1 MAGTRSSANRPAV
14 ASRTEGLGIGMRFQQ
29 SKLRPYAPSS
39 ALLPPIKMGATPRRL
54 WWIRPRSILL
64 FVALAILAVFVVDRL
79 WIRGNGIVA
88 GELTAESPIIQ
99 ATLKRLYVKCLD
111 HVTRGQRLA
120 EFTNDSLAQ
129 AADQQIQQLELQ
141 LSQARAEID
150 IADREADTAYKLV
163 DAQDALL
170 KQQAAVLKAEDELH
184 QQKFVAELVWAQ
196 AQAAVDRAD
205 AEKRAAEF
213 VYETK
218 KADKKMA
225 EASVGILEKR
235 IESYKNSPELTGH
248 FYLTAAKDGV
258 VTECTAQEGE
268 VIAAQTPILSIFKPA
283 DTFAVV
289 FFSPADS
296 GRLAR
301 GQTFDINVQ
310 GLDKPIK
317 GTLIDFYPE
326 LSALPGSLTRFFWQ
340 KQMWS
345 QFIPVRLDFVGLDA
359 DQQNAPFAWAQLS
372 VSRWDGWNTADVA
385 AMATGSWDWARQHIL
400 GAWHMVAT
408 NSAQHPQTP

>member
-1 MAGTRSSANRPAV
+1 MQ
-14 ASRTEGLGIGMRFQQ
+14 FQQ
-29 SKLRPYAPSS
+29 SKLRPYARSS
-39 ALLPPIKMGATPRRL
+39 ALRPPIKIGATPRRL

-120 EFTNDSLAQ
+120 EFMNNSLAQ

-170 KQQAAVLKAEDELH
+170 KQQAAVLKAEDELR

-268 VIAAQTPILSIFKPA
+268 VIAAQTPILRIFNPA
-283 DTFAVV
+283 DTYAVV

-310 GLDKPIK
+310 GLDKPVK
-317 GTLIDFYPE
+317 GTLTDFYPE

-359 DQQNAPFAWAQLS
+359 DQQSAPFAWAQLS
-372 VSRWDGWNTADVA
+372 VSRWDGWNTAGVA
-385 AMATGSWDWARQHIL
+385 AMATSSWDWARQHIL